1 VPVSEAAKELK
12 MEKDEFPRSGYIKW
26 NPDECTVCSRCVM
39 ACSVYHDGS
48 VSYQLSPIKW
58 LEENTLH
65 GFRFRKPLFCQQC
78 NHPECYYA
86 CPLKDKAMC
95 IDSQT
100 GTRYVNREQC
110 IGCGRCLK
118 ACPFEEPRISIDKK
132 KKVAVKCDL
141 CMNRPSGPV
150 CVQICDRQALT
161 LISKEERF

>member
-1 VPVSEAAKELK
+1 
-12 MEKDEFPRSGYIKW
+12 MEKDGFPKSGYIKW
-26 NPDECTVCSRCVM
+26 NPDECTTCSRCVM
-39 ACSVYHDGS
+39 ACSVYHDGA
-48 VSYQLSPIKW
+48 VSYHLSPIKW
-58 LEENTLH
+58 LEENSLH
-65 GFRFRKPLFCQQC
+65 GFCFRKPLFCQQC

-100 GTRYVNREQC
+100 GARYVNREQC

-141 CMNRPSGPV
+141 CMKRPSGPV
-150 CVQICDRQALT
+150 CVQLCDRQALT